1 MFYLCTLIAKILFTY
16 AVASYN
22 SSPPPPRIILLFV
35 SILIFSSKLHYFT
48 DASSSNEAVH
58 LQQRLRSL
66 SSELLTLKN
75 RLQVQGENGSAPC
88 AEQPNPPGAG
98 APLHTSHTTTNNVI
112 NAINTCHNQSS
123 NVLPPTLPKNQIPI
137 PPHLPNTVPHIS
149 ESIDLTLY
157 TIASYL

>member
-1 MFYLCTLIAKILFTY
+1 MSLKSLIVVYCSRTSIYYFGPLPIRIFY
-16 AVASYN
+16 
-22 SSPPPPRIILLFV
+22 IILYSFQFV
-35 SILIFSSKLHYFT
+35 YPLLCFT

-75 RLQVQGENGSAPC
+75 RLQVQGENGSAPS
-88 AEQPNPPGAG
+88 AEQPNPTGAA
-98 APLHTSHTTTNNVI
+98 APLHTSHATTNNVI

-149 ESIDLTLY
+149 KSIDLTLR
-157 TIASYL
+157 ILASYL